1 MDSQEAFLRQEV
13 ESASPAKLRFLLLQ
27 KAHGLSMIVQ
37 DLWKQGKHD
46 EAQQWIIRIQD
57 IVTELL
63 AGIVDPNH
71 ELAQITSDLYIF
83 MAKLLAAVAFERD
96 AEAMQNVSEI
106 LEIEMETWGMYVRK
120 EALESQRNARS
131 IVAPEMDNDGSNS
144 LNFQA

>member
-27 KAHGLSMIVQ
+27 KAHGLSIIVQ
-37 DLWKQGKHD
+37 DLWKQGKYD
-46 EAQQWIIRIQD
+46 ESQQWIIRIQD

-63 AGIVDPNH
+63 AGIVDPTH

-96 AEAMQNVSEI
+96 VEAMQNVSEI

-120 EALESQRNARS
+120 EALESQRNSRP
-131 IVAPEMDNDGSNS
+131 IVTPEMDTDGSNS